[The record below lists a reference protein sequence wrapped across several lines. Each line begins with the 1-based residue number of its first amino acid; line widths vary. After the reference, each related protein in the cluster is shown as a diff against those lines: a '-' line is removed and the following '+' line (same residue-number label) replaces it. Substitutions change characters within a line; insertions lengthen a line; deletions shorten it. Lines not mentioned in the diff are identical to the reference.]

1 MKKIIISTLLLLSFI
16 LPFNV
21 FAAEPTTIEE
31 HESLINQLEER
42 KNYAHQMAEAARAL
56 GYTEDHTIITT
67 AQSEWW
73 TAHNA
78 QTDIQKKLD
87 DLKASEAVTFSWA
100 GSKLTKSKGVNYGP
114 SGKETYYNL
123 PMGGIVRIMR
133 NRGFSEAEYPYWV
146 RQDGVKMLG
155 NYVMCAANLSVHPRG
170 SIVQTSLGLGIV
182 CDTGGFAKH
191 NIYQL
196 DIATAW

>member
-42 KNYAHQMAEAARAL
+42 KNYAHQIAEAARAL

-87 DLKASEAVTFSWA
+87 NLKASEAVIFSWA

-123 PMGGIVRIMR
+123 PMGGVIRIMR
-133 NRGFSEAEYPYWV
+133 NKGFSETEYPYWV
-146 RQDGVKMLG
+146 RSDGVKMLG
-155 NYVMCAANLSVHPRG
+155 DYVMCAANLSVHPRG
-170 SIVQTSLGLGIV
+170 SIVQTSLGLGII
-182 CDTGGFAKH
+182 CDTGGFAKR

-196 DIATAW
+196 DIATTW

>member
-42 KNYAHQMAEAARAL
+42 KNYAHQIAEAARAL

-87 DLKASEAVTFSWA
+87 NLKASEAVIFSWA

-123 PMGGIVRIMR
+123 PMGGVIRIMR
-133 NRGFSEAEYPYWV
+133 NKGFSETEYPYWV
-146 RQDGVKMLG
+146 RSDGVKMLSD
-155 NYVMCAANLSVHPRG
+155 YVMCAANLSVHPRG

-182 CDTGGFAKH
+182 CDTGGFAKR

-196 DIATAW
+196 DIATTW

>member
-42 KNYAHQMAEAARAL
+42 KNYAHQIAEAARAL

-87 DLKASEAVTFSWA
+87 NLKASEAVIFSWA

-123 PMGGIVRIMR
+123 PMGGVIRIMR
-133 NRGFSEAEYPYWV
+133 NKGFSETEYPYWV
-146 RQDGVKMLG
+146 RSDGVKMLG
-155 NYVMCAANLSVHPRG
+155 DYVMCAANLSVHPRG
-170 SIVQTSLGLGIV
+170 SIVQTSLGLGII
-182 CDTGGFAKH
+182 CDTGGFAKR
-191 NIYQL
+191 NIY
-196 DIATAW
+196 

>member
-31 HESLINQLEER
+31 HESLINQLEEQ

-87 DLKASEAVTFSWA
+87 DLKASEAVIFSWA

-123 PMGGIVRIMR
+123 PMGGVIRIMR
-133 NRGFSEAEYPYWV
+133 NKGFSETEYPYWV
-146 RQDGVKMLG
+146 RSDGVKMLG
-155 NYVMCAANLSVHPRG
+155 DYVMCAANLSVHPRG
-170 SIVQTSLGLGIV
+170 SIVQTSLGLGII
-182 CDTGGFAKH
+182 CDTGGFAKR

>member
-87 DLKASEAVTFSWA
+87 DLKASEAVTFSWT

>member
-1 MKKIIISTLLLLSFI
+1 MKKIIISTLLLFSFI

-21 FAAEPTTIEE
+21 FATEPTTIEE
-31 HESLINQLEER
+31 HESLINQFEER

-123 PMGGIVRIMR
+123 PMGGVVRIMR

-155 NYVMCAANLSVHPRG
+155 DYVICAANLSVHPRG

-182 CDTGGFAKH
+182 CDTGGFAKR